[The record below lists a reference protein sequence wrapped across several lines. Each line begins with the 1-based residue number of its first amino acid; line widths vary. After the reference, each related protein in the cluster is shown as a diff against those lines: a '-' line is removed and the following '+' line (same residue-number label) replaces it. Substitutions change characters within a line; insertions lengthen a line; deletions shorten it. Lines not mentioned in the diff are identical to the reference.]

1 MATRGYWA
9 LFLLIVS
16 MCIVS
21 LWLNWD
27 LANKI
32 HPLGNYL
39 ATKCYD
45 ANKKNFRIEID
56 GQVYPQSVLNVHNSS
71 IDFKCLQESSVGHSK
86 LIVMWD
92 SFFGAQFEPDT
103 CPVRNCVFTQ
113 NRSHL
118 QEADLVLV
126 SNFWLKPQELP
137 GYMRPAHQR
146 WLLAIYESPLHT
158 VDLAKFNG
166 YFNLTS
172 TYRRDSTV
180 PGMYEMATSNWL
192 KNIYRRTCTW
202 AGRLGFGLK
211 KDPNFECSN

>member
-1 MATRGYWA
+1 MATRVYWA
-9 LFLLIVS
+9 LFLVIVS

-21 LWLNWD
+21 LWLNWN
-27 LANKI
+27 LAKKI
-32 HPLGNYL
+32 HPLRNYL
-39 ATKCYD
+39 AAKCYD

-71 IDFKCLQESSVGHSK
+71 IDF
-86 LIVMWD
+86 
-92 SFFGAQFEPDT
+92 
-103 CPVRNCVFTQ
+103 
-113 NRSHL
+113 
-118 QEADLVLV
+118 
-126 SNFWLKPQELP
+126 NFWLKPQELP

-202 AGRLGFGLK
+202 AGRLGFGLT
-211 KDPNFECSN
+211 KDREF